1 VEGLIIQVII
11 MAIFGSICAVIAS
24 SRGRSAV
31 AWFFIGSFFS
41 CLGLILLLVIPD
53 LKVQEEERQRMALEN
68 RRLREQIRKDRM
80 IADQRRDESERRLT
94 AHDRV
99 LNLDTSTAQQE
110 VSPPPIHREL
120 TGSDSEQ
127 FAVPWYYVDGGNPVG
142 PISLDDLKNMW
153 KEARLQ
159 ADSLVWHEGMRE
171 WIAVSAIRGLKEVLN
186 A

>member
-1 VEGLIIQVII
+1 VEGLLIQLII
-11 MAIFGSICAVIAS
+11 MAIFGTICAVIAN

-31 AWFFIGSFFS
+31 GWFFIGCFFS
-41 CLGLILLLVIPD
+41 CLGLIILLVLPD

-80 IADQRRDESERRLT
+80 VADQRHDDSERRLT

-99 LNLDTSTAQQE
+99 LNLDTSTEQKE
-110 VSPPPIHREL
+110 VSPPPIRQAL
-120 TGSDSEQ
+120 AGSDSEQ
-127 FAVPWYYVDGGNPVG
+127 FAVSWYFADGGNSVG
-142 PISLDDLKNMW
+142 PISLDELKKMW

-159 ADSLVWHEGMRE
+159 HDSLVWHEGMRE
-171 WIAVSAIRGLKEVLN
+171 WIAVSGVRGLKEVLD

>member
-1 VEGLIIQVII
+1 MVIQLII
-11 MAIFGSICAVIAS
+11 MAIFGTICAVIAQ

-31 AWFFIGSFFS
+31 GWFFIGLLLS
-41 CLGLILLLVIPD
+41 CMGLIVLLVIPD

-80 IADQRRDESERRLT
+80 VADQRHDESERRLT

-99 LNLDTSTAQQE
+99 LNLDTSTAQSE
-110 VSPPPIHREL
+110 IGPPPIRAAL
-120 TGSDSEQ
+120 TGSDAGQ
-127 FAVPWYYVDGGNPVG
+127 FAVSWYFADGGKPVG
-142 PISLDDLKNMW
+142 PISIDDLKNMW

-159 ADSLVWHEGMRE
+159 PDSLVWQEGMRE
-171 WIAVSAIRGLKEVLN
+171 WVAVSAVHGLQEALN

>member
-1 VEGLIIQVII
+1 MIVQLII
-11 MAIFGSICAVIAS
+11 MAIFGTICAVIAQ

-31 AWFFIGSFFS
+31 GWFFVGFFFS

-80 IADQRRDESERRLT
+80 VADQRHDESDRRLT

-99 LNLDTSTAQQE
+99 LNLDTSTAQRE
-110 VSPPPIHREL
+110 IVPPPIRQAL
-120 TGSDSEQ
+120 AGSDAEQ
-127 FAVPWYYVDGGNPVG
+127 FAVSWYFVDGGKPAG

-159 ADSLVWHEGMRE
+159 PDSLVWHEGMRE
-171 WIAVSAIRGLKEVLN
+171 WVAVSAIRGLQEALN
-186 A
+186 V